1 MLEGYNNLVAFLR
14 SGPTLEELKQH
25 LPGEE
30 KWRRHYWSI
39 YYHMLYVHPTRSL
52 TEAIALVTWFRQVHA
67 DGGSAASIYGPLF
80 VAARA
85 YSLTLIK
92 ALVHCGEDVNAVH
105 SGSGATILDSALS
118 EPHYDP
124 KASEKESVVIYL
136 VDKGV
141 KTTRTVLP
149 DYALEFVEHKSALRK
164 SCILLLA
171 IGRSRQSPILR
182 RYTDRGILGL
192 IARELW
198 MLRFSC

>member
-1 MLEGYNNLVAFLR
+1 
-14 SGPTLEELKQH
+14 
-25 LPGEE
+25 
-30 KWRRHYWSI
+30 
-39 YYHMLYVHPTRSL
+39 MLYVHPTRSL
-52 TEAIALVTWFRQVHA
+52 TEAIALVTWFRQVH
-67 DGGSAASIYGPLF
+67 DRGTASFIYGPLF

-105 SGSGATILDSALS
+105 SSTGATILDSALS
-118 EPHYDP
+118 EPHDDP
-124 KASEKESVVIYL
+124 KASEKELVVIYL

-141 KTTRTVLP
+141 KTTRAVLP

-198 MLRFSC
+198 MLRFSY